1 MQAVYAGEI
10 KHAGRNIIRY
20 RKRSP
25 RILYLHPH
33 LSCLWTVNFLACLRA
48 KTMVSIDIVM
58 EKNYNKMVGN
68 DFL

>member
-25 RILYLHPH
+25 HILYLHPH

-48 KTMVSIDIVM
+48 K
-58 EKNYNKMVGN
+58 N
-68 DFL
+68 DGKH